1 MYAMAQPIPTAVPDF
16 FVSGDTVKWQIS
28 LSEYP
33 ASDGWVL
40 KYRLIN
46 AISKLDL
53 TAAASGAD
61 HLITLTASATAG
73 YPAGKYIWQGYV
85 EKAAERY
92 TVGSGSIEVRP
103 DLAAKTSGYDSRSS
117 AKRALDAMNSALEV
131 YGQKAYVQSYEVA
144 GRTMTFKNN
153 GEFLAFRS
161 RLQVE
166 VRGEEA
172 AARIAAGLSP
182 RNKIHVRFGGG

>member
-1 MYAMAQPIPTAVPDF
+1 MPQPIPTAVPDSF
-16 FVSGDTVKWQIS
+16 ISGDTVTWKIS
-28 LSEYP
+28 LSDYP
-33 ASDGWVL
+33 ASDSWVL

-46 AISKLDL
+46 ANSKLDL

-61 HLITLTASATAG
+61 HLVTLTAAATAA
-73 YPAGKYIWQGYV
+73 YPAGGYIWQGYV

-92 TVGSGSIEVRP
+92 TVGSGSVEIRP
-103 DLAAKTSGYDSRSS
+103 NLAARTSGYDSRSS
-117 AKRALDAMNSALEV
+117 AKKALDAMNTALEV

-144 GRTMTFKNN
+144 GRTMSFKNN
-153 GEFLAFRS
+153 AEFLAFRS

-182 RNKIHVRFGGG
+182 RNKIRVRYG